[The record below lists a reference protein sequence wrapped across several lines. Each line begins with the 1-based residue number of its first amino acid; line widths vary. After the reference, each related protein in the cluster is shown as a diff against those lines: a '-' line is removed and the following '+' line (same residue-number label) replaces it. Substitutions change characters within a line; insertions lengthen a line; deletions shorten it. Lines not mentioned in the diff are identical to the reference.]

1 METIS
6 ARQLAQYA
14 REGSAFI
21 IDLRAEEDFRQGHV
35 PGAKNVPQG
44 HFREELRGRQKEAV
58 ILYCDR
64 GALSMSVARELERQ
78 GYRTK
83 SVVGGF
89 LAYRSLGQRVE
100 KEPVRAEGRT
110 D

>member
-6 ARQLAQYA
+6 AKELERYA
-14 REGSAFI
+14 RDGRYLI
-21 IDLRAEEDFRQGHV
+21 IDLRSVEEYRREHV
-35 PGAKNVPQG
+35 RGAVNVPQG
-44 HFREELRGRQKEAV
+44 KFHGELSGKQGESV

-89 LAYRSLGQRVE
+89 RAYKGIDKDSG
-100 KEPVRAEGRT
+100 RALR
-110 D
+110 

>member
-6 ARQLAQYA
+6 AKELERYA
-14 REGSAFI
+14 RDGRYLI
-21 IDLRAEEDFRQGHV
+21 IDLRSVEEYRREHV
-35 PGAKNVPQG
+35 RGAVNVPQG
-44 HFREELRGRQKEAV
+44 KFHGELSGKQGESV

-89 LAYRSLGQRVE
+89 RAYVGVKILSVD
-100 KEPVRAEGRT
+100 KK
-110 D
+110 